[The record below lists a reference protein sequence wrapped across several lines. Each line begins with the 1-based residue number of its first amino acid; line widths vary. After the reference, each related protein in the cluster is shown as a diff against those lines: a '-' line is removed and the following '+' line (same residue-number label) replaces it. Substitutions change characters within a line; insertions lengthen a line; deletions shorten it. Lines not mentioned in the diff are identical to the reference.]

1 MGKKKVILDCDP
13 GTDDAVAIM
22 LAAKHLDVLGITT
35 VGGNSGL
42 DNTTRNA
49 LAVLEVI
56 GLVDEIG
63 VYPGKDRPLKGNLQT
78 AEDVHG
84 KTGLGDVEL
93 PEPTHSPQPMH
104 GIDFIIKTVM
114 STDDVTIIAT
124 GPLTNVAM
132 AILREPRV
140 AERVR
145 EICIMGGS
153 TLIGNVEPV
162 AEFNIHTDPEA
173 AHVVFHSGAHIKMV
187 GFNLTRQCVIDEE
200 AAAALESLGTAAGD
214 LAAKLARFTIN
225 NAGGDIA
232 DVAVE
237 HDPCTVAWEIDESLI
252 KAVPMHVDVELD
264 GKLTRGMTVCDARH
278 LLGSDPAVDIE
289 REATME
295 PKGVANAEVA
305 LELDQPAFMR
315 LLTST
320 LASYPKV

>member
-42 DNTTRNA
+42 DNATRNA
-49 LAVLEVI
+49 LRVLEVI
-56 GLVDEIG
+56 GLADQIG
-63 VYPGKDRPLKGNLQT
+63 VYPGQDGPLKGKLET
-78 AEDVHG
+78 AGGIHG
-84 KTGLGDVEL
+84 KTGLGDVDL
-93 PEPTHSPQPMH
+93 PEPTHSPQPMR
-104 GIDFIIKTVM
+104 GVDFIIQTLM

-124 GPLTNVAM
+124 GPLTNVAT
-132 AILREPRV
+132 AIQQEPRI

-145 EICIMGGS
+145 EICVMGGS
-153 TLIGNVEPV
+153 TLIGNIKPV
-162 AEFNIHTDPEA
+162 AEFNIYTDPEA
-173 AHVVFHSGAHIKMV
+173 ADVVFNSGAHIKMV

-200 AAAALESLGTAAGD
+200 AAAALESLGTSAGD

-225 NAGGDIA
+225 QAGADIA
-232 DVAVE
+232 GVAVE
-237 HDPCTVAWEIDESLI
+237 HDPCTVAWEIDDSLI
-252 KAVPMHVDVELD
+252 KAAPMHVDVELD
-264 GKLTRGMTVCDARH
+264 GTHTRGMTVCDARH

-289 REATME
+289 REATMK
-295 PKGVANAEVA
+295 PKGGANAEVA

-320 LASYPKV
+320 LASYPKA